1 MEQKD
6 LKAYKEDYASVHMS
20 EDQVEQMKK
29 RMQQAKKETQ
39 MMKKGIQE
47 KKFIEMGKRGNRI
60 LKIGATAA
68 AVALVFVALPNTS
81 ASVAQAMEK
90 VPVLGNLVSAV
101 TFRDYQYDDGKN
113 MADVDEPK
121 LVAEDTDNANLAQ
134 SVTEVNAE
142 IAAISERYIAEFK
155 NNMSNQ
161 GYQDITIKHEVISTT
176 DKYFTLKLMC
186 YQGSGSGSEEDHY
199 YTIDL
204 ATGQRLAL
212 ADLFKDGADYVT
224 PISDNIKKQM
234 RAQMK
239 ADENVQYWI
248 DDPEVAEWNF
258 NAIAADQSFYLN
270 DKGNIV
276 ICFNEG
282 DVGPMSMG
290 CPSFEIPHKVVS
302 DILK

>member
-6 LKAYKEDYASVHMS
+6 LKAYKEDYESVHMS
-20 EDQVEQMKK
+20 EDLLEQMKK
-29 RMQQAKKETQ
+29 RMQQAKQETQ
-39 MMKKGIQE
+39 GKKI
-47 KKFIEMGKRGNRI
+47 IEMGKRGNRI

-81 ASVAQAMEK
+81 ASVAQAMEQ

-121 LVAEDTDNANLAQ
+121 LVAGDTDNANVAQ

-142 IAAISERYIAEFK
+142 IAAISERYITEFE
-155 NNMSNQ
+155 NNMRNQ

-176 DKYFTLKLMC
+176 DDYFTLKLMC
-186 YQGSGSGSEEDHY
+186 YQAAGSGSEEDYY

-224 PISDNIKKQM
+224 PISKNIKKQM

-239 ADENVQYWI
+239 ADENVMYWI
-248 DDPEVAEWNF
+248 DDPEVAESNF
-258 NAIAADQSFYLN
+258 DAIAADQSFYLN